1 MFQTGGTDN
10 EKALKQE
17 HIQVFKEQQKG
28 EHDVSQG
35 AKESTVVL
43 WVEECLTKIH
53 TLKSSLP
60 YLTTQLCGERKPL
73 KI

>member
-1 MFQTGGTDN
+1 MSSEDSWGSRMFQTGGTDN

-43 WVEECLTKIH
+43 WVE
-53 TLKSSLP
+53 
-60 YLTTQLCGERKPL
+60 
-73 KI
+73 